1 MDDARTRR
9 PWTPARGLAL
19 LLACL
24 AVLLAP
30 AGARAFADDAE
41 PDPPAD
47 GRGLDAPE
55 GDEGEDDDLD
65 AEAPKD
71 PRDEVVELRALDDK
85 EAKALAEGLS
95 KASRRKD
102 PEDVNPALDAI
113 EGVTHA
119 SFVKPLLKLMAH
131 DNSRVAQRA
140 ADLLAQRATIDDV
153 KDLWKKGWDEKAN
166 RRRYAV
172 RTSIL
177 KAFARLE
184 LDLDKRQY
192 EDVEREWR
200 WMLGNPQEAY
210 GPALADICWYMG
222 VRGDKRHAL
231 AMAKELDAPESN
243 DPHNPATPPVEWW
256 ERRWKQWKGM
266 HAQAVA
272 ALKRLTG
279 QTFKTREEAK
289 TWFTANEASFGVP
302 WKDW

>member
-1 MDDARTRR
+1 MDDARNRRR
-9 PWTPARGLAL
+9 PTGAKGLSLLLAALAL
-19 LLACL
+19 LL
-24 AVLLAP
+24 VP
-30 AGARAFADDAE
+30 ARHGVFADD
-41 PDPPAD
+41 PDPAAPPE

-55 GDEGEDDDLD
+55 DDADEDDPD
-65 AEAPKD
+65 AAEKKD
-71 PRDEVVELRALDDK
+71 PRDEVVELKALDDK
-85 EAKALAEGLS
+85 EAKPLADGLA

-102 PEDVNPALDAI
+102 PDDINPAFDAI
-113 EGVTHA
+113 EGVTHE

-140 ADLLAQRATIDDV
+140 ADLLASRATADDA

-184 LDLDKRQY
+184 IDLDKRQY
-192 EDVEREWR
+192 DDVDREWR

-256 ERRWKQWKGM
+256 ERRYKQWTGM
-266 HAQAVA
+266 HAQVVA

-289 TWFTANEASFGVP
+289 AWFTENEGTFGVP